1 MLTCSKCGYDNE
13 LGRIFCHSCGA
24 KLDLS
29 EIKAS
34 SQSGAKLKKRGGTGG
49 KLLGRTIGIVILA
62 ALVVGIFLA
71 AQVPSLRPLS
81 TTDQDLRA
89 ADQKRFDLD
98 QLTAHNQAR
107 QISVTE
113 GELNAFIETL
123 GFKKGDGKGVLV
135 APTNLQMEF
144 GSGTVKT
151 IFVGKLSIGSAFSK
165 GIYLSLTGTPT
176 IEDGQFVF
184 KPVSGAI
191 GSLPVSPWIIEH
203 TGLLENYFATL
214 FARQTKEKQI
224 LDSLKSISVTP
235 QQAVLNYEPTSAVH

>member
-1 MLTCSKCGYDNE
+1 MVTCSKCGYDNE

-29 EIKAS
+29 GIKAP
-34 SQSGAKLKKRGGTGG
+34 SQGGAKLKKRGGTGG
-49 KLLGRTIGIVILA
+49 KLLGRTIVIVILA
-62 ALVVGIFLA
+62 ALGVVIFLA

-81 TTDQDLRA
+81 TTSQDLRS

-98 QLTAHNQAR
+98 QLSARSQAR
-107 QISVTE
+107 QISITE
-113 GELNAFIETL
+113 GELNAFIDTL
-123 GFKKGDGKGVLV
+123 GFKKGEGKGVLV
-135 APTNLQMEF
+135 TPTNLQMEL
-144 GSGTVKT
+144 GDGVVKA
-151 IFVGKLSIGSAFSK
+151 IFIGKLSIGNAFSK

-191 GSLPVSPWIIEH
+191 GSLPVSPWIMEH
-203 TGLLENYFATL
+203 TGLLENYFAKL
-214 FARQTKEKQI
+214 FAHQTKEKQI

-235 QQAVLNYEPTSAVH
+235 QQVVLDYGPTSAGH